1 MVLILGALCAPLVR
15 AGSGKS
21 RGMTEPTPA
30 APPLL
35 LAEDLL
41 LLLLDDDVGTLRQTN
56 LQPLLGGAVL
66 AELALLGA
74 VEVEEKQAFWQTAR
88 VRPVPGERPADPV
101 LADAHDVVAEKPR
114 TAQDLATRLGKPL
127 KARLTDRLVAR
138 GVLRREDHRV
148 LGLFPSA
155 RWPAE
160 DSRHEDEV
168 RRRLADVLLRGFSPD
183 PRTVAL
189 VALLSAVDQVH
200 KVVPGEGLGG
210 REVRKR
216 AKQLVADMDE
226 GEWVAKAVRDAV
238 RAATTAVTAGVVAGS
253 SGDGSS

>member
-1 MVLILGALCAPLVR
+1 M
-15 AGSGKS
+15 S
-21 RGMTEPTPA
+21 EPTPA
-30 APPLL
+30 MPLL

-41 LLLLDDDVGTLRQTN
+41 LLLLDDDLGTLRQSN

-74 VEVEEKQAFWQTAR
+74 VEVEEKQGFWQTVR
-88 VRPVPGERPADPV
+88 VRPVPGRRPEDPV
-101 LADAHDVVAEKPR
+101 LAGAQDVVAEKPR

-127 KARLTDRLVAR
+127 KDRLTDRLVAR
-138 GVLRREDHRV
+138 GILRREEHKV

-155 RWPAE
+155 RWPAA

-168 RRRLADVLLRGFSPD
+168 RRRLADVLVRGLSPD

-189 VALLSAVDQVH
+189 VALLSAVDQAH
-200 KVVPGEGLGG
+200 KVVPGEGLSG

-226 GEWVAKAVRDAV
+226 GEWAAKAVRDAV
-238 RAATTAVTAGVVAGS
+238 QATTTAVAAGVVAGG
-253 SGDGSS
+253 SGDSSS